1 MSVTQVVEQ
10 YQSIL
15 EDEVKE
21 IAWETG
27 AVKREGKLDAAT
39 LVQMTIFGFWQDP
52 EIRLSGLA
60 QIGGRREVYVTESA
74 ISQRFTPECAK
85 MFLKVMQRLAEVDL
99 ESEKVD
105 IPLLKQFSAVIVEDS
120 TSVTLLTELAEIWQG
135 CGGGEK
141 TSEAGVKVFV
151 QWNVLKGK
159 LLGPRLSDAR
169 MNDHKTPFDI
179 EELPEGS
186 LYIAD
191 LGFFAIERFFR
202 IAKGKKEKRYFV
214 SRLQAKTNLYNRRG
228 HRIHLAGIL
237 PQQVGQVRDV
247 GVVLRPKNGLP
258 VRLIMVKVPEDVAK
272 ERQERIRRTAQKNGD
287 VPSEEI
293 LALAHWT
300 IVITNIPC
308 KLAIYSEI
316 IVLLRLRWQIERL
329 FRLWKEDAKI
339 DEWRTKKPYRVLCEF
354 YAKMCA
360 MIMQQSFIQEGCWLD
375 PLRSIVKAA
384 ESLRRECNRIMVAFY
399 EGNLVSTVQS
409 ILRTLHSGCR
419 IERRAAYP
427 STAQL
432 LLDGLDWQFE
442 LLLT

>member
-1 MSVTQVVEQ
+1 MSVTQALEQ

-15 EDEVKE
+15 EEEVRD

-27 AVKREGKLDAAT
+27 AVKREGKLDVVT
-39 LVQMTIFGFWQDP
+39 IVQMIIFGFWQDP

-74 ISQRFTPECAK
+74 ISQRFTPECAM
-85 MFLKVMQRLAEVDL
+85 MFLRVMQRLAEVDL

-105 IPLLKQFSAVIVEDS
+105 IALLKQFSAVIVEDS
-120 TSVTLLTELAEIWQG
+120 TSVTLPAELAGIWQG
-135 CGGGEK
+135 CGRGEEA
-141 TSEAGVKVFV
+141 SAAGVKAFI
-151 QWNVLKGK
+151 QWDVLKGK
-159 LLGPRLSDAR
+159 VHGPQLSDAR

-179 EELPEGS
+179 DELPEGS

-202 IAKGKKEKRYFV
+202 IAKEKKGKRYFV

-237 PQQVGQVRDV
+237 PQQVGQVREV
-247 GVVLRPKNGLP
+247 GVVIGQKNGVP
-258 VRLIMVKVPEDVAK
+258 VRLILVKVPEDVAYD
-272 ERQERIRRTAQKNGD
+272 RQERIRRTAQKNGD
-287 VPSEEI
+287 IPSEEI
-293 LALAHWT
+293 LTLAHWT
-300 IVITNIPC
+300 LVITNIPC
-308 KLAIYSEI
+308 KHASYSEI
-316 IVLLRLRWQIERL
+316 LVLLRLRWQIERL
-329 FRLWKEDAKI
+329 FRLWKEHGKI
-339 DEWRTKKPYRVLCEF
+339 DESRSKKPYRILCEF

-360 MIMQQSFIQEGCWLD
+360 MIMQQSLIQEGCWLD

-384 ESLRRECNRIMVAFY
+384 ASLRRECNRIMVAFY
-399 EGNLVSTVQS
+399 EGRLEATVQS
-409 ILRTLHSGCR
+409 VLRTLHSGCR
-419 IERRAAYP
+419 IDLREAFP

-432 LLDGLDWQFE
+432 LLDGLDWELE